1 MTVLSAGPCPG
12 PLRQTG
18 RQGGGG
24 VSAVSILQTR
34 SLQSREGSCPKSHCQ
49 AVWIGPLS
57 LPPAPGAS
65 SSLSSSH
72 LPVGGCCW
80 PSEMDVGWGS
90 CHPRVW
96 PGLGLPALSLCP
108 CAPLGAGSN
117 PNCLL
122 GREHRDPHTCTRTRA
137 HTGVGAG
144 AAPRPARVNTFTRG
158 SSRPVSR
165 EKKCGQTRP
174 RRPWPHSCY
183 HPGARTASQLCW

>member
-1 MTVLSAGPCPG
+1 M
-12 PLRQTG
+12 
-18 RQGGGG
+18 
-24 VSAVSILQTR
+24 
-34 SLQSREGSCPKSHCQ
+34 
-49 AVWIGPLS
+49 WIGPLS

-122 GREHRDPHTCTRTRA
+122 GREHRDPHTCTHRRRRWSSTPPGESEHLHQREQQACLPREKMWPNQTQAAVASLLLPPRSQDGLSTLLVKHGQPPPPSQPGTHMARRA
-137 HTGVGAG
+137 CGTGSVGPDVVGAE
-144 AAPRPARVNTFTRG
+144 RARAGRLRG
-158 SSRPVSR
+158 VP
-165 EKKCGQTRP
+165 P
-174 RRPWPHSCY
+174 
-183 HPGARTASQLCW
+183 